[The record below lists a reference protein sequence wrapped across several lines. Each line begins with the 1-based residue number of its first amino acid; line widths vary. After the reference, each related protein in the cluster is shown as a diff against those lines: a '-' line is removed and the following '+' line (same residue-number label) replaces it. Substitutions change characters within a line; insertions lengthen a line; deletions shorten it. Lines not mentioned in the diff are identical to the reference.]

1 MKRSIFAFAV
11 LSCLLAA
18 PALACGLDDCEL
30 SDADHLESRRYDRI
44 PGDDWAWMNHD
55 LALAR
60 SFLADGDD
68 AKARQIV
75 AGLDYALRV
84 RAPEMVAGRGRARVM
99 AFYRAIREIQ
109 FEAGGPGLARL
120 DLDRLISPTGG
131 GGSGPDA
138 AATRT
143 DDDDGDGDSRDDAA
157 DEARREALGRQRT
170 TGSEPRQSEPRP
182 QMPETPSPRW

>member
-1 MKRSIFAFAV
+1 MKRSIIAFAI
-11 LSCLLAA
+11 LSCLYAV
-18 PALACGLDDCEL
+18 PALACGLDDCDL
-30 SDADHLESRRYDRI
+30 PDADHLESRRYDTI
-44 PGDDWAWMNHD
+44 PADDWAWMNHD

-60 SFLADGDD
+60 SFLADGDN

-84 RAPEMVAGRGRARVM
+84 RAPDMVSERGRARVM

-120 DLDRLISPTGG
+120 DLDRLGAA
-131 GGSGPDA
+131 GGSAGDGREA
-138 AATRT
+138 VATRT
-143 DDDDGDGDSRDDAA
+143 DDDGDDESSRDDAA

-170 TGSEPRQSEPRP
+170 SGTEPRQREPQP
-182 QMPETPSPRW
+182 QTPESPSPRW

>member
-1 MKRSIFAFAV
+1 MKRSIIAFAV
-11 LSCLLAA
+11 LSCLYAA

-60 SFLADGDD
+60 SFLADGDN

-84 RAPEMVAGRGRARVM
+84 RAPEMVAIRGRARVM

-120 DLDRLISPTGG
+120 ELDRLISPTGG
-131 GGSGPDA
+131 GGGSSDLT
-138 AATRT
+138 ATRT
-143 DDDDGDGDSRDDAA
+143 DDDDGQGDGRDEAA
-157 DEARREALGRQRT
+157 DEARREALGHQRT
-170 TGSEPRQSEPRP
+170 SGDEPHQPEPRP
-182 QMPETPSPRW
+182 QMPDTPSPRW